1 MQDVVSCQRAIESY
15 SNQDPSFVGT
25 REHKFL
31 TAIAEAFDAGDSEGF
46 TAAVAEYDRL
56 TKLDN
61 WKTGILLDT
70 KRKIS
75 DEQSLT

>member
-1 MQDVVSCQRAIESY
+1 MEGYAQA
-15 SNQDPSFVGT
+15 DPTFVGT
-25 REHKFL
+25 REHKFIL
-31 TAIAEAFDAGDSEGF
+31 SITEAFDAGDAEGY

-61 WKTGILLDT
+61 WKTGILLDA
-70 KRKIS
+70 KRKIN